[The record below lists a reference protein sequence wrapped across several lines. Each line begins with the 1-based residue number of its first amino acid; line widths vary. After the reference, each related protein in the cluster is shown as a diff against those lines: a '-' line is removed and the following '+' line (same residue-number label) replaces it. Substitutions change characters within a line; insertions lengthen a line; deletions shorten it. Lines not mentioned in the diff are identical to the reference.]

1 MSFLVFL
8 TFSGIICLQYTTTG
22 VYNIDNKKEGEKTMK
37 EYKGYT
43 IERITRK
50 DWMVKDAA
58 GEILR
63 TEDDRPTTLTLKA
76 AKELIDRKEQSR

>member
-1 MSFLVFL
+1 
-8 TFSGIICLQYTTTG
+8 
-22 VYNIDNKKEGEKTMK
+22 MK

>member
-1 MSFLVFL
+1 MSFLVFS
-8 TFSGIICLQYTTTG
+8 TFSGIICLQYTTTE

-50 DWMVKDAA
+50 DWMIKDQN
-58 GEILR
+58 GEIIR
-63 TEDDRPTTLTLKA
+63 TWNDRITTKTLKE
-76 AKELIDRKEQSR
+76 AKDYIDQISATK

>member
-1 MSFLVFL
+1 MR
-8 TFSGIICLQYTTTG
+8 
-22 VYNIDNKKEGEKTMK
+22 

-43 IERITRK
+43 IEKITNR

-76 AKELIDRKEQSR
+76 AKDLIDRTEQSR